1 MNTSDF
7 NDFIAQYHKALDE
20 IINGHPE
27 LYQSLY
33 SRRDDVTLANP
44 FAPFGP
50 VSRGYAQV
58 SESIARGASNY
69 VEGHVVRFETF
80 ATFLTTEWGYIVE
93 VERFEATI
101 KGRDQRSPLALRV
114 TTIVRRE
121 GTEWKVVH
129 RHADPITTP
138 RPATSILVD
147 H

>member
-7 NDFIAQYHKALDE
+7 SNFLGQYHLALDE
-20 IINGHPE
+20 IINGRPE

-58 SESIARGASNY
+58 SETIARAASNY
-69 VEGHVVRFETF
+69 VEGHVVGFENF
-80 ATFLTTEWGYIVE
+80 STFLTTELGYIVE
-93 VERFEATI
+93 VERFEATV
-101 KGRDQRSPLALRV
+101 KGREGMFPLALRV
-114 TTIVRRE
+114 TTIMRRE
-121 GTEWKVVH
+121 DTDWKIVH
-129 RHADPITTP
+129 RQADPIAAP
-138 RPATSILVD
+138 RPATSIVVD

>member
-7 NDFIAQYHKALDE
+7 SDFIEQYHLALGE
-20 IINGHPE
+20 IISGRPE

-58 SESIARGASNY
+58 SETIARAASNY
-69 VEGHVVRFETF
+69 VEGHVVGFENF
-80 ATFLTTEWGYIVE
+80 STFLTPELGYIVE
-93 VERFEATI
+93 VERFEATV
-101 KGRDQRSPLALRV
+101 KGREEMSPLALRV
-114 TTIVRRE
+114 TTIMRRE
-121 GTEWKVVH
+121 DTDWKVVH
-129 RHADPITTP
+129 RQADPITAP
-138 RPATSILVD
+138 RPAASILVD

>member
-7 NDFIAQYHKALDE
+7 SDFLEQYHLALDA
-20 IINGHPE
+20 IINGRPE

-58 SESIARGASNY
+58 SETIARAASNY
-69 VEGHVVRFETF
+69 VEGHLVGFENF
-80 ATFLTTEWGYIVE
+80 STFLTTELGYIVE
-93 VERFEATI
+93 VERFEATV
-101 KGRDQRSPLALRV
+101 KGREEMSPLALRV
-114 TTIVRRE
+114 TTIMRRE
-121 GTEWKVVH
+121 GTDWKIVH
-129 RHADPITTP
+129 RQADPITAP
-138 RPATSILVD
+138 RPATSIVVD